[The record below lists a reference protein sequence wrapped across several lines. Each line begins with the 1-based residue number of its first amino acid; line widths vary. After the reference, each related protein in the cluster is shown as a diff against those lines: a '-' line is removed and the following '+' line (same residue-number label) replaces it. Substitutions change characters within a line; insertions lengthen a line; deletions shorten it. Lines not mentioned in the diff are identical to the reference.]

1 MPPQI
6 WSDKLLFILPDAKRI
21 SYSDR
26 QRTSYYASRQAGRR
40 CLRRDRAALARWIRK
55 VLLKQINASC
65 RAFGGNEAEAVFRM
79 VLYGTGYPP
88 QGTLRLTTSPVS
100 RNPYSNVSC
109 QTYCRT
115 APRRTR
121 YPPASRF

>member
-40 CLRRDRAALARWIRK
+40 CLRRDLAALARWIRK
-55 VLLKQINASC
+55 VLLKQINASY
-65 RAFGGNEAEAVFRM
+65 RAFGGNEAEEVFKV
-79 VLYGTGYPP
+79 VLYGTGPIPAPP
-88 QGTLRLTTSPVS
+88 QGTRKGH
-100 RNPYSNVSC
+100 PYHI
-109 QTYCRT
+109 R
-115 APRRTR
+115 PPHRRVW
-121 YPPASRF
+121 